1 MTGLDSAENSSP
13 MKPAAGSQSHLAPH
27 RRKAEIIDWNAVRR
41 AFIERPERPTLGE
54 LAAEFGVN
62 PNRLERACRDDGW
75 ATMRATFAEERL
87 KQSDAAMALLN
98 AAKREGAVTRAF
110 TDAALEVCA
119 QVHATVQDLSKKK
132 MAEATRA
139 NTLNSCAFTLSN
151 LANALARVG
160 VVGLPKALKDS
171 AGVDSGNGRWN
182 PAMLQ
187 ALNVTVQNIM
197 GTPAQTPVAVDSS
210 PSAEPVEATPPPP
223 LDAAPAACSMTT
235 VTEPAQAA
243 GGDAGS
249 DPASLV

>member
-1 MTGLDSAENSSP
+1 
-13 MKPAAGSQSHLAPH
+13 MKLAAGSQSHLAPH
-27 RRKAEIIDWNAVRR
+27 RRKAEIIDWTAVRR

-75 ATMRATFAEERL
+75 ATMRATFAEDRL

-197 GTPAQTPVAVDSS
+197 GAPQTPVPVDSS
-210 PSAEPVEATPPPP
+210 PSAVPAEAPPPA
-223 LDAAPAACSMTT
+223 LDAVPEGCSMTT
-235 VTEPAQAA
+235 VTEPAQPA
-243 GGDAGS
+243 GGHADA
-249 DPASLV
+249 DPVSLV

>member
-1 MTGLDSAENSSP
+1 

-119 QVHATVQDLSKKK
+119 QVHTVVQDLSKKK

-171 AGVDSGNGRWN
+171 AGVDSGNGKWN

-197 GTPAQTPVAVDSS
+197 GAPQTPVPVDSGA
-210 PSAEPVEATPPPP
+210 SAEPVEATPPPA
-223 LDAAPAACSMTT
+223 LDAVPEGRSMTT
-235 VTEPAQAA
+235 VTDQVQPA
-243 GGDAGS
+243 GGQGVADS
-249 DPASLV
+249 ASLV

>member
-1 MTGLDSAENSSP
+1 MLPGQRRR
-13 MKPAAGSQSHLAPH
+13 AASV
-27 RRKAEIIDWNAVRR
+27 DWIAVRR
-41 AFIERPERPTLGE
+41 AFVERPERPLYDE
-54 LAAEFGVN
+54 LAKEFGVA
-62 PNRLERACRDDGW
+62 PERITRAARDDGW
-75 ATMRATFAEERL
+75 STMRAAFMEERL
-87 KQSDAAMALLN
+87 KQADAAMVLVN
-98 AAKREGAVTRAF
+98 AAKREGAVTHAF
-110 TDAALEVCA
+110 TSAALEVCA
-119 QVHATVQDLSKKK
+119 QVHTVVQDLSKKK

-197 GTPAQTPVAVDSS
+197 GAPQTPV
-210 PSAEPVEATPPPP
+210 PVEATPPPA
-223 LDAAPAACSMTT
+223 LDAVPEGRSMTT
-235 VTEPAQAA
+235 VTEPAEPRTPCP
-243 GGDAGS
+243 DS

>member
-1 MTGLDSAENSSP
+1 M
-13 MKPAAGSQSHLAPH
+13 
-27 RRKAEIIDWNAVRR
+27 RR
-41 AFIERPERPTLGE
+41 AFVERPERPLYDE
-54 LAAEFGVN
+54 LAKEFGVA
-62 PNRLERACRDDGW
+62 PERITRAARDDGW
-75 ATMRATFAEERL
+75 STMRAAFMEERL
-87 KQSDAAMALLN
+87 KQADAAMVLVN
-98 AAKREGAVTRAF
+98 AAKREGAVTHAF
-110 TDAALEVCA
+110 TSAALEVCA
-119 QVHATVQDLSKKK
+119 QVHTVVQDLSKKK

-197 GTPAQTPVAVDSS
+197 GPQRPVPPDSGA
-210 PSAEPVEATPPPP
+210 SAEQVEAAPPPV
-223 LDAAPAACSMTT
+223 LDAVPEGRSVST
-235 VTEPAQAA
+235 VTEPAEPRTPCP
-243 GGDAGS
+243 DS

>member
-1 MTGLDSAENSSP
+1 MVAGQRRR
-13 MKPAAGSQSHLAPH
+13 AASV
-27 RRKAEIIDWNAVRR
+27 DWVALRR
-41 AFIERPERPTLGE
+41 AFVERPERPLYDE
-54 LAAEFGVN
+54 LAKEFGVA
-62 PNRLERACRDDGW
+62 PERITRAARDDGW
-75 ATMRATFAEERL
+75 STMRAAFMEERL
-87 KQSDAAMALLN
+87 KQADAAMVLVN
-98 AAKREGAVTRAF
+98 AAKREGAVTHAF
-110 TDAALEVCA
+110 TSAALEVCA
-119 QVHATVQDLSKKK
+119 QVHTVVQDLSKKK

-197 GTPAQTPVAVDSS
+197 GTPAQTPVPVDSS
-210 PSAEPVEATPPPP
+210 PSAEPVEAMPQPA
-223 LDAAPAACSMTT
+223 LDAAPAACSVTT
-235 VTEPAQAA
+235 VTEPAEPRTPCP
-243 GGDAGS
+243 DS

>member
-1 MTGLDSAENSSP
+1 

-27 RRKAEIIDWNAVRR
+27 RRKAEIVDWIAVRR

-75 ATMRATFAEERL
+75 ATMRATFAEDRL

-110 TDAALEVCA
+110 TDAALEVCS
-119 QVHATVQDLSKKK
+119 QVHTVVQDLSKKK
-132 MAEATRA
+132 VAEATRA

-197 GTPAQTPVAVDSS
+197 SSAPATAPA
-210 PSAEPVEATPPPP
+210 PPP
-223 LDAAPAACSMTT
+223 DAISEAPAALPEASGAALEVPAVERELVPAGCSVTT
-235 VTEPAQAA
+235 VTEPAKAV
-243 GGDAGS
+243 GGHANPDS
-249 DPASLV
+249 SSLV

>member
-1 MTGLDSAENSSP
+1 MVTPDAPQTMVAGQRRR
-13 MKPAAGSQSHLAPH
+13 AASV
-27 RRKAEIIDWNAVRR
+27 DWVALRR
-41 AFIERPERPTLGE
+41 AFVERPERPLYDE
-54 LAAEFGVN
+54 LAKEFGVS
-62 PNRLERACRDDGW
+62 PERIQRAARDDGW
-75 ATMRATFAEERL
+75 STMRATFAEDRL
-87 KQSDAAMALLN
+87 KQADAAMVLVN
-98 AAKREGAVTRAF
+98 AAKREGAVTHAF
-110 TDAALEVCA
+110 TSAALEVCA
-119 QVHATVQDLSKKK
+119 QVHTVVQDLSKKK

-197 GTPAQTPVAVDSS
+197 GPQAPVPADSGA
-210 PSAEPVEATPPPP
+210 SADPVEATPPPA
-223 LDAAPAACSMTT
+223 LDAAPAACSVTT
-235 VTEPAQAA
+235 VTEPAQPA
-243 GGDAGS
+243 GGHAGS